1 MENFKQNTE
10 NNETNKIEEKIFIET
25 EGNTE
30 KNKGVSINNINE
42 KILKKEKIINDTLN
56 NINGIR
62 SELGLEKSED
72 IPPSVQ
78 NEQDLINKLNNNKK
92 LEDSEKNKIQNRLE
106 QFFNDNPE
114 NQERFFESV
123 KVFIKNG
130 ILDETTISKLRESLT
145 KDKDVFMNEATII
158 LNPLLKAKLENPK
171 LIEEI
176 RRDSFVEEGN
186 FIKLNEILSYGISKN
201 VAHIHLAPLKELL
214 RELGKGK
221 ILELTSDGLKNLAQ
235 VFKENENLKRVTATS
250 PVVANNPE
258 YLSSFGFT
266 FKGIMS
272 EEDKEKHWKGESKA
286 VGEAEMSRE
295 RLLEYLNK

>member
-1 MENFKQNTE
+1 MENLNQVTG
-10 NNETNKIEEKIFIET
+10 NNEIVKIERESTTETSEKI
-25 EGNTE
+25 
-30 KNKGVSINNINE
+30 KDGVDASVDSINEEISQ
-42 KILKKEKIINDTLN
+42 KETVINDTLN
-56 NINGIR
+56 NINGVR

-78 NEQDLINKLNNNKK
+78 NEQDLINKLNNKK
-92 LEDSEKNKIQNRLE
+92 LEDSEKNKIQKRLE

-130 ILDETTISKLRESLT
+130 ILDETTISKLRESLN
-145 KDKDVFMNEATII
+145 KDKDVFINEATII
-158 LNPLLKAKLENPK
+158 LNPLLKAKLDNPK

-201 VAHIHLAPLKELL
+201 IAHIHLAPLKELL

-266 FKGIMS
+266 FKGLMS

-295 RLLEYLNK
+295 RLLEYLNS